1 MPRRWKR
8 KHKFAKPT
16 DEEINAKI
24 SEFLEK
30 NNYKSEEEAFV
41 YKKYM
46 KTEAWVKR
54 RDTFLKK
61 HGTSCEVCSS
71 TEKVQAHHNNYQ
83 CVGREKDKDLL
94 ALCWQCHN
102 EFHKR
107 VKASSLRKPE
117 THKKHLAE
125 IDAYYPQAGNR
136 DGRARVREAPSCS
149 MCRKENLKC
158 EYYTT
163 HRAIRLCDKCYKQF
177 QNKISVSDILL
188 ED

>member
-8 KHKFAKPT
+8 KHKFPKPT

-46 KTEAWVKR
+46 KTEAWIKR

-61 HGTSCEVCSS
+61 HGTSCEVCGS

-107 VKASSLRKPE
+107 VKASSLREPE
-117 THKKHLAE
+117 THEKHLHYWRNGRDFYFPGTRAE
-125 IDAYYPQAGNR
+125 E
-136 DGRARVREAPSCS
+136 VSKTPSCS

-177 QNKISVSDILL
+177 QDKISASDVLL